1 MDYKYFNMNQNLNN
15 NMFNMNN
22 NMNFMNNMNAMNN
35 MNMMNNMNIMNNMF
49 NNNMNNNMMN
59 NNMNMNFMNNMNM
72 MNMMNNMF
80 NNNIMNNNN
89 MNMMNNNNMNNMN
102 MMNMNMM
109 NLMNNNMNMMNMN
122 PMNNSMNN
130 MNNMNMNN
138 FMNNSQNNNVGINF
152 YQKSPEPAELI
163 QRGDK
168 TKMVEAYPG
177 LQKSNRLNVVMH
189 ASSGL
194 RLVMSTPPETPIRVH
209 IRKYL
214 EKLGLGEGVLEK
226 DLVFLINA
234 NKLDVNSLARMDT
247 ICQGFQTVILV
258 IDVKNV
264 IAA

>member
-1 MDYKYFNMNQNLNN
+1 MD
-15 NMFNMNN
+15 NMNN
-22 NMNFMNNMNAMNN
+22 MINMVNS
-35 MNMMNNMNIMNNMF
+35 
-49 NNNMNNNMMN
+49 
-59 NNMNMNFMNNMNM
+59 
-72 MNMMNNMF
+72 
-80 NNNIMNNNN
+80 
-89 MNMMNNNNMNNMN
+89 NNMNNMN
-102 MMNMNMM
+102 MNNLNNTNNKNNIYDMINMN
-109 NLMNNNMNMMNMN
+109 L
-122 PMNNSMNN
+122 MNNSMNN

-138 FMNNSQNNNVGINF
+138 FMNNSQNNNGGINF

>member
-1 MDYKYFNMNQNLNN
+1 MDDKFFNMNQNLNN

-35 MNMMNNMNIMNNMF
+35 MNMMN
-49 NNNMNNNMMN
+49 MMN
-59 NNMNMNFMNNMNM
+59 NN

-80 NNNIMNNNN
+80 NNNMMNNYN

-109 NLMNNNMNMMNMN
+109 NLMNNNMN
-122 PMNNSMNN
+122 
-130 MNNMNMNN
+130 NMNMNN
-138 FMNNSQNNNVGINF
+138 FMNNSQNNNGGINF
-152 YQKSPEPAELI
+152 YQKSTEPTELI
-163 QRGDK
+163 QRGNK
-168 TKMVEAYPG
+168 TKIVEAYPG
-177 LQKSNRLNVVMH
+177 LQKSDRLNVVMI

-234 NKLDVNSLARMDT
+234 NKIDINSSDRMDT
-247 ICQGFQTVILV
+247 ICQGFQTVITV

>member
-1 MDYKYFNMNQNLNN
+1 
-15 NMFNMNN
+15 
-22 NMNFMNNMNAMNN
+22 MNNMNAMNN

-72 MNMMNNMF
+72 MNNMFNNMNMMNNMF
-80 NNNIMNNNN
+80 NNNMMNNNN

-122 PMNNSMNN
+122 LMNNSMNN

-152 YQKSPEPAELI
+152 YQKSTEPTELI
-163 QRGDK
+163 QRGNK
-168 TKMVEAYPG
+168 TKIVEAYPG
-177 LQKSNRLNVVMH
+177 LQKSDRLNVVMI

-234 NKLDVNSLARMDT
+234 TKIDVNSLDRIDT
-247 ICQGFQTVILV
+247 ICHGIQTVITV

>member
-1 MDYKYFNMNQNLNN
+1 
-15 NMFNMNN
+15 
-22 NMNFMNNMNAMNN
+22 
-35 MNMMNNMNIMNNMF
+35 MNM
-49 NNNMNNNMMN
+49 
-59 NNMNMNFMNNMNM
+59 
-72 MNMMNNMF
+72 
-80 NNNIMNNNN
+80 MNNNN
-89 MNMMNNNNMNNMN
+89 MNMMNNNNMNMMN

-109 NLMNNNMNMMNMN
+109 NLMN
-122 PMNNSMNN
+122 NN

-138 FMNNSQNNNVGINF
+138 FMNNSQNNNGGINF

>member
-1 MDYKYFNMNQNLNN
+1 
-15 NMFNMNN
+15 
-22 NMNFMNNMNAMNN
+22 
-35 MNMMNNMNIMNNMF
+35 
-49 NNNMNNNMMN
+49 
-59 NNMNMNFMNNMNM
+59 MNM
-72 MNMMNNMF
+72 MNMMNL
-80 NNNIMNNNN
+80 MNNNN
-89 MNMMNNNNMNNMN
+89 MNMMNNNNMN

-109 NLMNNNMNMMNMN
+109 NLMNNNMN
-122 PMNNSMNN
+122 
-130 MNNMNMNN
+130 NMNMNN
-138 FMNNSQNNNVGINF
+138 FMNNSQNNNGGINF

>member
-1 MDYKYFNMNQNLNN
+1 MDDKFFNMNQNPNN

-35 MNMMNNMNIMNNMF
+35 MNIMNNMNMMNNIF
-49 NNNMNNNMMN
+49 NNNMNNYMMN

-72 MNMMNNMF
+72 MNNMVNNMNMMNNMF
-80 NNNIMNNNN
+80 NNNMMNNNN
-89 MNMMNNNNMNNMN
+89 MNMMNNNNMN
-102 MMNMNMM
+102 MMNMN
-109 NLMNNNMNMMNMN
+109 L
-122 PMNNSMNN
+122 MNNSMNN

-152 YQKSPEPAELI
+152 YQKSTEPTELI
-163 QRGDK
+163 QRGNK
-168 TKMVEAYPG
+168 TKIVEAYPG
-177 LQKSNRLNVVMH
+177 LQKSDRLNVVMI

-234 NKLDVNSLARMDT
+234 TKIDVNSLDRIDT
-247 ICQGFQTVILV
+247 ICHGIQTVITV